1 MANEAENLQTAR
13 RYLDAIERGV
23 GFEEL
28 AEFFTPDVIQI
39 EYPNRLVVDGA
50 RRDLAQLREAGE
62 RGKNVVD
69 SQRYEIRTA
78 IAIGDTVALEVE
90 WTATLKIPVGTLP
103 AGGQMRA
110 HFGVFLELRDGRI
123 AAQRNYDCFEPF

>member
-1 MANEAENLQTAR
+1 MSNESENLQTVR
-13 RYLDAIERGV
+13 RYLAAIEQGV

-28 AEFFTPDVIQI
+28 AEFLTPDVVQI

-62 RGKNVVD
+62 RGKKVVEF
-69 SQRYEIRTA
+69 QRYEIRTA
-78 IAIGDTVALEVE
+78 IASGDTVALEVE